1 MVTLGRITNPL
12 ELDRRRR
19 QCLGLTILAQHHSR
33 HIPWKK
39 KTATSPTVSDYTL
52 DSHHLAHLYTILLWW
67 LALSQI
73 LSFWIV
79 LLRVNSILGDSREQ
93 NLTLL

>member
-1 MVTLGRITNPL
+1 MIT
-12 ELDRRRR
+12 
-19 QCLGLTILAQHHSR
+19 Q
-33 HIPWKK
+33 
-39 KTATSPTVSDYTL
+39 L

-79 LLRVNSILGDSREQ
+79 LRVNSILGDSQEQ
-93 NLTLL
+93 NLTSFNIPKAWLAPGKPKKYYLENRLDILESLVWLRALRAVEL